1 METTALKVKQK
12 LIYKLFKVQLKFSNI
27 HKIAR
32 QNRTIFSNN
41 NKLTTDLAI
50 INITAHYYKLHIF
63 INHIY
68 IYSFGL
74 RYITTMFL
82 SHIPLNILSYATR
95 QVLH

>member
-1 METTALKVKQK
+1 MLDYGSAKGLETTVLKVKQK

-41 NKLTTDLAI
+41 KKLTTDLAI

-68 IYSFGL
+68 I
-74 RYITTMFL
+74 
-82 SHIPLNILSYATR
+82 
-95 QVLH
+95 